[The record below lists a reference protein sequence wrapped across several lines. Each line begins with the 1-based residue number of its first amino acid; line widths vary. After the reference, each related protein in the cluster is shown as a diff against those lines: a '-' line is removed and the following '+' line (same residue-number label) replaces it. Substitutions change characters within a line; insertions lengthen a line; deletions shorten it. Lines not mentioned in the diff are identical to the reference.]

1 MHTLKQLLENK
12 GGLPIVVSPK
22 DTVYHALSVM
32 ADNDVGAV
40 LVMDGEKMVG
50 IFSERDYARKVIL
63 SGRNSR
69 ETLIEQVMTHKVAYV
84 TERNT
89 IAECMSLMTQHRFR
103 HLPVL
108 DDNLQVL
115 GVISMGDLV
124 KITISNQEFII
135 SQLENY
141 ISG

>member
-1 MHTLKQLLENK
+1 MQTLKQLLEDK
-12 GGLPIVVSPK
+12 GGLPVVVSPK

-40 LVMDGEKMVG
+40 LVMDGEKLVG
-50 IFSERDYARKVIL
+50 IFSERDYARKVVL

-69 ETLIEQVMTHKVAYV
+69 ETLIEEIMTHKVAYV
-84 TERNT
+84 TEKNT
-89 IAECMSLMTQHRFR
+89 IEECMSLMTQCRFR

-108 DDNLQVL
+108 DENLQVQ

-124 KITISNQEFII
+124 KATISHQEFII
-135 SQLENY
+135 SQLESY
-141 ISG
+141 ITG

>member
-1 MHTLKQLLENK
+1 MQTLKQLLENK
-12 GGLPIVVSPK
+12 GGLPVVVSPK

-40 LVMDGEKMVG
+40 LVMDGEKLVG
-50 IFSERDYARKVIL
+50 IFSERDYARKVVL

-69 ETLIEQVMTHKVAYV
+69 ETLIEAVMTHKVAYV
-84 TERNT
+84 TEKNT
-89 IAECMSLMTQHRFR
+89 IEECMSLMTQCRFR

-108 DDNLQVL
+108 DENLQVL

-124 KITISNQEFII
+124 KSTISHQEFII
-135 SQLENY
+135 SQLESY
-141 ISG
+141 ITG